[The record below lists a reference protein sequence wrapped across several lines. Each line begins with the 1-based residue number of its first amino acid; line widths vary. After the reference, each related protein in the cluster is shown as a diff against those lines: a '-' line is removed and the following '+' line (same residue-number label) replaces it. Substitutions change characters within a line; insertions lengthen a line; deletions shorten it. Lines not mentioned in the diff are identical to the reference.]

1 MFPDRLA
8 HVAGQLLPTGAL
20 VCALTIGVG
29 VQICVA
35 AEETQTAQG
44 TETVSPL
51 ERLQKRS
58 ADERWQE
65 ARDEFFPTKTAEA
78 TNESGDFSLSSTP
91 TVVKPE
97 ILDISTT
104 QIISPFP
111 AATESDVAVPLF
123 DVFSQQTRALLQE
136 TSGQPNANSAAKPF
150 PAEGAQRLPAPAKNQ
165 PVPDPY
171 QASRLEVTEKKTTE
185 KKTTVP
191 EVPPVPEPV
200 SMGQLRI
207 ASVDAKTRNSVK
219 VTAQSALR
227 SIAEIQPY
235 HDYAPLLQSG
245 RSLGGLPSNVAS
257 AGPEVLRLPVQGEI
271 ERVAPT
277 THYHWMASN
286 LTHDPLYFEDVAL
299 ERYGHTYSPLVQPL
313 VSVSKFGLQLAG
325 LPYQMALNPVWCEQY
340 PLGYYRPGDCA
351 PFLRYRVP
359 FNKEAA
365 VTSAGIYTGLFFL
378 FP

>member
-1 MFPDRLA
+1 M
-8 HVAGQLLPTGAL
+8 
-20 VCALTIGVG
+20 CALSIGIGDGTSVL
-29 VQICVA
+29 
-35 AEETQTAQG
+35 AEETQAAKSVETA
-44 TETVSPL
+44 SPL

-65 ARDEFFPTKTAEA
+65 ARDEFLPANTAEPG
-78 TNESGDFSLSSTP
+78 EVSGQSSSSP
-91 TVVKPE
+91 SATVVKPE
-97 ILDISTT
+97 VSDNSTI
-104 QIISPFP
+104 QVISPFP

-123 DVFSQQTRALLQE
+123 DVFSQQTRALLRE
-136 TSGQPNANSAAKPF
+136 TSNQPSVNQAAKPF
-150 PAEGAQRLPAPAKNQ
+150 PAEGTQNLPAPAKNQ

-171 QASRLEVTEKKTTE
+171 LAPRVEVREIPAI
-185 KKTTVP
+185 VS

-200 SMGQLRI
+200 SIGQLRI
-207 ASVDAKTRNSVK
+207 AAVDAQAGNSGQVAAK
-219 VTAQSALR
+219 PALR
-227 SIAEIQPY
+227 SISEIQPY
-235 HDYAPLLQSG
+235 HDYSPLQQS
-245 RSLGGLPSNVAS
+245 RRALGGLPANAAS
-257 AGPEVLRLPVQGEI
+257 SGPEILQLPVQGEL
-271 ERVAPT
+271 ERAAPT

-299 ERYGHTYSPLVQPL
+299 ERYGHTYSPVVQPL

-351 PFLRYRVP
+351 PFLRYRIP

-365 VTSAGIYTGLFFL
+365 ITSAGVYTGLFFL